1 MAYPFEMHFHT
12 DEVSPCGN
20 VPAAEAAAAYRR
32 EGYAGVVVTDH
43 YAAYNFARFPGDW
56 DTKVDAYLAG
66 YRAAKAAG
74 EPLGLTV
81 LLGLELRLDG
91 AERPGSRPWTPC
103 GIPSTNTWSTA

>member
-43 YAAYNFARFPGDW
+43 YAAYNFARFPGD
-56 DTKVDAYLAG
+56 
-66 YRAAKAAG
+66 
-74 EPLGLTV
+74 
-81 LLGLELRLDG
+81 
-91 AERPGSRPWTPC
+91 
-103 GIPSTNTWSTA
+103 

>member
-66 YRAAKAAG
+66 YRAAGRK
-74 EPLGLTV
+74 
-81 LLGLELRLDG
+81 
-91 AERPGSRPWTPC
+91 RPGSRPWTPC